1 MSREAADL
9 NPVAAARSEMR
20 PLAERPASGAP
31 PVFRTEDLFSGASEI
46 RLTHAGAEYRLKI
59 TRAGKLILN
68 K

>member
-1 MSREAADL
+1 MSREAVDRH
-9 NPVAAARSEMR
+9 PIAAVRSPPR
-20 PLAERPASGAP
+20 HPAERPASGP
-31 PVFRTEDLFSGASEI
+31 PVYRTEDLFSGASEI

>member
-1 MSREAADL
+1 MSREAADRH
-9 NPVAAARSEMR
+9 PSAAAGRASR
-20 PLAERPASGAP
+20 PAVERPAGGAL
-31 PVFRTEDLFSGASEI
+31 PVYRTEDLFSGASEI

>member
-1 MSREAADL
+1 MSREAAEPLRSAL
-9 NPVAAARSEMR
+9 NVPPPRASDR
-20 PLAERPASGAP
+20 PEGGPLPTY
-31 PVFRTEDLFSGASEI
+31 RTEDLFSGATEI